1 MNQSKKI
8 ALVSGSTQGI
18 GLAIAKK
25 LQEDGYFVIQNSRSA
40 ISNFNFTGGDHIV
53 ADVSDNKECADL
65 INQIESKYGKLDVLV
80 SNVGSG
86 KAANPDLSSVDY
98 WEHYFSI
105 NFNAASFLIKAA
117 LELLLKSQGNVV
129 AISSICADNP
139 RINAPIGYSTAK
151 AALEMYIQGMAVKNG
166 PLGVRFNVVSP
177 GNVYFE
183 GSVWDQKI
191 RESKEEIEGYIRNV
205 VPLGKFILPEDISEA
220 VSFLVSDKAK
230 NVTGLV
236 LKVDGG
242 QSL

>member
-25 LQEDGYFVIQNSRSA
+25 LHEDGYLVIKNSRNPIDNPKVSD
-40 ISNFNFTGGDHIV
+40 IDHMV

-65 INQIESKYGKLDVLV
+65 INQIESKYGRLDVLV

-86 KAANPDLSSVDY
+86 KAANPDLSSEDY
-98 WEHYFSI
+98 WKHYLSI
-105 NFNAASFLIKAA
+105 NFNAASFLIEAA
-117 LELLLKSQGNVV
+117 QELLLQSQGNVV

-151 AALEMYIQGMAVKNG
+151 AALEMYIQNMAVKNG
-166 PLGVRFNVVSP
+166 PQGVRFNVVSP

-183 GSVWDQKI
+183 GSVWDRKMQ
-191 RESKEEIEGYIRNV
+191 ESKEEIEGYIRDF
-205 VPLGKFILPEDISEA
+205 VPLGKFISPEDISEA
-220 VSFLVSDKAK
+220 VSFLVSDRAK
-230 NVTGLV
+230 NVTGMV

>member
-1 MNQSKKI
+1 MNRSKKL

-25 LQEDGYFVIQNSRSA
+25 LQEDGYFVIQNSRNP
-40 ISNFNFTGGDHIV
+40 IEKPKDLDIDHII
-53 ADVSDNKECADL
+53 ADISDNKECVSL
-65 INQIESKYGKLDVLV
+65 INQIESKYGRLDVLIC
-80 SNVGSG
+80 NVGSG
-86 KAANPDLSSVDY
+86 KATNPDLSLKDY
-98 WEHYFSI
+98 WEHYLGV
-105 NFNAASFLIKAA
+105 NFNAAIFLIEAA
-117 LELLLKSQGNVV
+117 LEMLIQSQGKVV

-151 AALEMYIQGMAVKNG
+151 AALEMYIQNMAVKNG

-191 RESKEEIEGYIRNV
+191 QQSKEEIEGYIRNV

-220 VSFLVSDKAK
+220 VSFLVSDRAK
-230 NVTGLV
+230 NVTGVV